1 MMEVDNHED
10 ETNAELLSLVS
21 QLLDENCSDS
31 VIQKYRKQLPE
42 IIHHAGK
49 FVVNIDD
56 SFRRKFIIV
65 SAKLLSFNKF
75 LKQHVEPWLCKIGSP
90 WTSPSEPLSK
100 RSRFD
105 PNLQNSLVEASY
117 QLLLSCERLKTSWTW
132 VYIFPLLA
140 STNKETRFLV
150 IEIIRIIFSLSE
162 GSVNVLRSKCIPN
175 EDVFDYVLKFHVV
188 KT

>member
-42 IIHHAGK
+42 IIHQAGE

-65 SAKLLSFNKF
+65 VDLTPTS
-75 LKQHVEPWLCKIGSP
+75 KIH
-90 WTSPSEPLSK
+90 W
-100 RSRFD
+100 
-105 PNLQNSLVEASY
+105 
-117 QLLLSCERLKTSWTW
+117 
-132 VYIFPLLA
+132 
-140 STNKETRFLV
+140 
-150 IEIIRIIFSLSE
+150 
-162 GSVNVLRSKCIPN
+162 
-175 EDVFDYVLKFHVV
+175 
-188 KT
+188 